1 MGCTDRSW
9 FGGCFARTV
18 LGVDRRRDIQEF
30 LTSRRARLSPER
42 AGLVRTGDQ
51 RRVAGL
57 RREEVATLAG
67 VSVDYYARLERG
79 QLAGASDSVL
89 DAVARALQLDEA
101 ERQHLFDLARVLE
114 PRPASRPRRK
124 PAPPTGPRQAVLSI
138 LAGMADL
145 PAYVRTPRMEILAA
159 NGLCRA
165 LYGGA
170 LNEDRLPLNLARY
183 LFLDP
188 HSRGFFTD
196 WESVADDLV
205 GALRIEAGRDPRDR
219 ALSDLIGELSTRSDE
234 FVARWA
240 RQNVRLH
247 RTTRKRLQNRVVGE
261 IELTGNAL
269 ELPADDLVLIAYTAD
284 PGSPAEDQLR
294 LLASWAAG
302 QETTESSKPSSV
314 TD

>member
-1 MGCTDRSW
+1 M
-9 FGGCFARTV
+9 
-18 LGVDRRRDIQEF
+18 DRRKDIQEF
-30 LTSRRARLSPER
+30 LTSRRARLTPER
-42 AGLVRTGDQ
+42 AGLVRSGDT

-89 DAVARALQLDEA
+89 EAVSRVLQLDEA
-101 ERQHLFDLARVLE
+101 EHQHLLDLARNVE
-114 PRPASRPRRK
+114 RPAARPQRPKPTAGPRP
-124 PAPPTGPRQAVLSI
+124 AVLSI
-138 LAGMADL
+138 LAGMTGL
-145 PAYVRTPRMEILAA
+145 PVYVRTPRMEILAA
-159 NGLCRA
+159 NELCRA

-170 LNEDRLPLNLARY
+170 LQEARLPLNVARY
-183 LFLDP
+183 VFLDP
-188 HSRGFFTD
+188 HSRGFFMD
-196 WESVADDLV
+196 WDAVADDLV

-219 ALSDLIGELSTRSDE
+219 TLSDLIGELSTRSDE
-234 FVARWA
+234 FVTRWA

-247 RTTRKRLQNRVVGE
+247 RTTRKRLHNRVVGE

-294 LLASWAAG
+294 LLASWAAS
-302 QETTESSKPSSV
+302 QRAAADPDRARTTTGP
-314 TD
+314 D